1 MIAPYNCVV
10 VANGRF
16 PQTAL
21 PLHLLHQ
28 ASVVIAC
35 DGAVEALDKA
45 GITPTAIVGDLDS
58 IPPVFVNSMPTAS
71 IS

>member
-45 GITPTAIVGDLDS
+45 GITPTAETSTVS
-58 IPPVFVNSMPTAS
+58 HPVFVNSMPAAS

>member
-10 VANGRF
+10 MANGRF

-45 GITPTAIVGDLDS
+45 ASLRQRLSETSTVS
-58 IPPVFVNSMPTAS
+58 HPVFVNSMPTAA

>member
-10 VANGRF
+10 MANGRF

-45 GITPTAIVGDLDS
+45 GITSTVS
-58 IPPVFVNSMPTAS
+58 HPVFVNSMPTAS